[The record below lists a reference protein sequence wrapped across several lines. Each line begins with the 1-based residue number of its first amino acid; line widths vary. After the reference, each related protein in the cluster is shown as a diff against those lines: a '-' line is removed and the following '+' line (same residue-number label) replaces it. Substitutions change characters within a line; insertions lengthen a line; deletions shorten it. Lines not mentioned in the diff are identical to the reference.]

1 MDYSIFVSK
10 NNKYKYGGICM
21 FKRFMSV
28 FLLSVMVFSL
38 VTGCSLASK
47 VNLIPQVVEAT
58 DGQSVLVNNGGITPK
73 YIFMFIGDGMAAV
86 QVNSAQIYG
95 GNNKHNN
102 MKLDVLNFQD
112 FEAVGYQ
119 TTHDATSFAPDSA
132 STATAL
138 SSGFKTWS
146 GTVGLKPVGN
156 VTGNK
161 VENVNSREVPMTI
174 AERLKEEKGMKIGI
188 VSTVTLNHATPAAYY
203 AHIASRND
211 YYDIALQMADSGFD
225 YFGGGTLSQRFGK
238 DNDQKDAYEVL
249 REKGYKVVDTK
260 EEILALNNESGK
272 AYAVSPVIQDGGAM
286 PYAIDNKK
294 GDLTLADFVE
304 KGIDILN
311 NDKGFFMMVESGKID
326 WAGHANDAKAN
337 IGDVLAFEDSIQVA
351 IDFAKKYPKETLIV
365 VTGDHETGGMTIGQA
380 TTKYDTAIEILKNQ
394 KMSYIAFD
402 TLLDEII
409 EENPDLSYQ
418 EIAPIIRKNF
428 GLKNDY
434 QDADFGANNSYM
446 TLELSDKQAR
456 RLERAFDETMANEI
470 IEEDEDEFYL
480 LYGGYNPIS
489 VTMTDILNNKAGIGW
504 TSYSHTGVPVPVYAS
519 GAQAEL
525 FNGAYDNTEV
535 YYKLVEAIGLK

>member
-1 MDYSIFVSK
+1 
-10 NNKYKYGGICM
+10 M
-21 FKRFMSV
+21 FKRFISA
-28 FLLSVMVFSL
+28 LLLVIMMVSF
-38 VTGCSLASK
+38 VTGCSVAPEVSLAPK
-47 VNLIPQVVEAT
+47 VVEAAE
-58 DGQSVLVNNGGITPK
+58 GQSVVVNTTEKTPK

-95 GNNKHNN
+95 GNNEHNN
-102 MKLDVLNFQD
+102 MKLDVLNFQE

-146 GTVGLKPVGN
+146 GTIGLKPVGS
-156 VTGNK
+156 VSGNK
-161 VENVNSREVPMTI
+161 VENVDTNTVPKTI
-174 AERLKEEKGMKIGI
+174 AERLKAEKGMKIGI

-211 YYDIALQMADSGFD
+211 YYDIASQMADSGFD

-238 DNDQKDAYEVL
+238 NNDQKDAYEVL
-249 REKGYKVVDTK
+249 KDKGYTVVDTK

-286 PYAIDNKK
+286 PYAVDNKE
-294 GDLTLADFVE
+294 GDLTLANFVE
-304 KGIDILN
+304 KGIDVLD

-337 IGDVLAFEDSIQVA
+337 IGDVLAFEESIQVA
-351 IDFAKKYPKETLIV
+351 IDFAKKNPEETLIV

-380 TTKYDTAIEILKNQ
+380 TTNYDTALEILENQ
-394 KMSYIAFD
+394 KMTYVAFD
-402 TLLDEII
+402 ELLNEMI
-409 EENPDLSYQ
+409 EENPELTY
-418 EIAPIIRKNF
+418 EEVTPVIRENF
-428 GLKNDY
+428 GLKNEYNDSD
-434 QDADFGANNSYM
+434 QGAEDSYM
-446 TLELSDKQAR
+446 ALELSDKEVN
-456 RLERAFDETMANEI
+456 RLKTAFKETMSDER
-470 IEEDEDEFYL
+470 IEEDAEEFFK
-480 LYGGYNPIS
+480 LYGGYNPLS
-489 VTMTDILNNKAGIGW
+489 VTMTHILNNKAGIGW
-504 TSYSHTGVPVPVYAS
+504 TSYAHTGVPVPVYAT

-535 YYKLVEAIGLK
+535 YHKLVEAVGLN